1 MRRRT
6 KSNRRS
12 VWVDAAPPLCRAA
25 CARSARGHSPP
36 IERMPLRLAPIMR
49 GHRTFRPRLFLWS
62 VDAAVFLT
70 RLERDARPRASEIY
84 KKTIQKRT
92 CVYRATTTTIPRA
105 LIRHLPT
112 YSKPIKYVG
121 HRTKLRYGSPACCRF
136 RRMARKI
143 HPAIKK
149 LTRFSLSSNLEKAL
163 KYLGRNAQKDQRGE

>member
-25 CARSARGHSPP
+25 CARGARGHSPP
-36 IERMPLRLAPIMR
+36 IERMPLRLATIMR
-49 GHRTFRPRLFLWS
+49 GHRTFRPRFFS
-62 VDAAVFLT
+62 
-70 RLERDARPRASEIY
+70 LERRCCNLSYPPGAGCPASRVGNLQ
-84 KKTIQKRT
+84 KDCSKRT

>member
-1 MRRRT
+1 MPPRPCAARLVPGAPAAIRRR
-6 KSNRRS
+6 SAHASAPRADNARPPDIS
-12 VWVDAAPPLCRAA
+12 PALFLWNVDAA
-25 CARSARGHSPP
+25 
-36 IERMPLRLAPIMR
+36 I
-49 GHRTFRPRLFLWS
+49 
-62 VDAAVFLT
+62 FLT
-70 RLERDARPRASEIY
+70 RLERDAWPRVSEIY
-84 KKTIQKRT
+84 KKTVRKRT
-92 CVYRATTTTIPRA
+92 RVCRATTTTIPRA